1 MDVLLSVPVVF
12 EAGVAC
18 MSTVGMTGPYEHEL
32 LFRTY
37 VHDYHD
43 SSGSLGSTSVF
54 RPAVFIPRARF
65 IIDSPAAVFCNVRCA
80 PFCDGAD
87 GEKRVDT
94 QGRGDRGAVNYIQ
107 AHTSRGG
114 RQCQNCRKT
123 TVLCGCIPP
132 TKHRRPSSNHPTDEW
147 CLAHRG
153 RTPTGLCKRHS

>member
-18 MSTVGMTGPYEHEL
+18 KSTVGMTGPYEHEL

-87 GEKRVDT
+87 GEERVDT

-107 AHTSRGG
+107 VGVDGSA
-114 RQCQNCRKT
+114 KT
-123 TVLCGCIPP
+123 AGKQQSFVVASPQRSIVGQAEPP
-132 TKHRRPSSNHPTDEW
+132 N
-147 CLAHRG
+147 G
-153 RTPTGLCKRHS
+153 

>member
-54 RPAVFIPRARF
+54 RPAVFRV
-65 IIDSPAAVFCNVRCA
+65 PA
-80 PFCDGAD
+80 
-87 GEKRVDT
+87 
-94 QGRGDRGAVNYIQ
+94 
-107 AHTSRGG
+107 S
-114 RQCQNCRKT
+114 
-123 TVLCGCIPP
+123 
-132 TKHRRPSSNHPTDEW
+132 
-147 CLAHRG
+147 
-153 RTPTGLCKRHS
+153 